1 MFIRK
6 KTVKNLKMQSTIG
19 IVLGSTGTVMSTS
32 ALIVQGV
39 QYSKLNKRVNE
50 LSDHVRASENEMTVV
65 KGAVRTV
72 QNSLKMNGM
81 LK

>member
-50 LSDHVRASENEMTVV
+50 LSDHVRAGENEMTVV